1 MTLSV
6 LMSVYKSERPEYL
19 DRSLQSIIS
28 DQTEKPDMVVLV
40 QDGFLD
46 NDLQRVINKW
56 REIVGDKMVIIKN
69 ETNLGLTKSLN
80 EGLDVIT
87 TDLVARMDSDD
98 ISCPERFEKQKR
110 YLEQHPEIDILGGA
124 ILEIDEYG
132 EPLNNRY
139 YPRDNKSVYKSI
151 YKANPLAHPT
161 VMMRMR
167 LFENGLRYNEKY
179 KTNQD
184 LALWFDAIIAGFN
197 IGNLTDVILH
207 FRRQSS
213 VYRRRKKLKNLLREF
228 KIYCHGI
235 KKLYGPFSFK
245 YVYPLSRLC
254 LKLMPVF
261 VVKWAYESHL
271 RKVITDNS
279 KNSK

>member
-28 DQTEKPDMVVLV
+28 DQTEKPDVVVLV

-56 REIVGDKMVIIKN
+56 REIAGDKMVIIKN

-124 ILEIDEYG
+124 ILEIDENG

-235 KKLYGPFSFK
+235 
-245 YVYPLSRLC
+245 
-254 LKLMPVF
+254 
-261 VVKWAYESHL
+261 
-271 RKVITDNS
+271 
-279 KNSK
+279 

>member
-6 LMSVYKSERPEYL
+6 LMSVYKSERPEFL

-28 DQTEKPDMVVLV
+28 DQTEKPDMVILV

-46 NDLQRVINKW
+46 NDLLKVIKKW
-56 REIVGDKMVIIKN
+56 KDVAGDKMLIIKN
-69 ETNLGLTKSLN
+69 ETNLGLTRSLN
-80 EGLDVIT
+80 KGLDIIT

-98 ISCPERFEKQKR
+98 ISCPERFEKQKQ

-124 ILEIDEYG
+124 ILEIDENG
-132 EPLNNRY
+132 QPLNKRY
-139 YPRDNKSVYKSI
+139 YPKDNKSVYKSI
-151 YKANPLAHPT
+151 YKANPIAHPT
-161 VMMRMR
+161 VMIRTR

-179 KTNQD
+179 RTNQD
-184 LALWFDAIIAGFN
+184 LALWFDALLAGYN

-207 FRRQSS
+207 FRRQAS
-213 VYRRRKKLKNLLREF
+213 VYKRRKRMKNLIREF
-228 KIYCHGI
+228 NIYCSGI
-235 KKLYGPFSFK
+235 RRLYGVLSFK
-245 YVYPLSRLC
+245 YIYPVSRLC

-261 VVKWAYESHL
+261 IVKWAYESHL
-271 RKVITDNS
+271 RKVVTDNL